1 MIFIVASMRFD
12 TLHTRC
18 VGHGVPAH
26 ARLVRACAHLLHQF
40 AQSIAVRTRLPR
52 CGIFANICL
61 LPSLLAAA
69 FDVYLA
75 LIVE

>member
-1 MIFIVASMRFD
+1 MAYRLMRAWFV
-12 TLHTRC
+12 LVHTYC
-18 VGHGVPAH
+18 TNLLN
-26 ARLVRACAHLLHQF
+26 RLLVTHM
-40 AQSIAVRTRLPR
+40 R